1 MLPLGDYARSQMPAE
16 TVYICILRTAD
27 WKDTAGYRARL
38 IAGFVP
44 HVNAWD
50 ATFRTSYRE
59 FRAAIADITMDSLC
73 AVRGAVIAP
82 YDDVPEGA
90 IVMPCDDDDWTA
102 PHAAEVL
109 AEFFAGAHDRA
120 VWTQTVVQV
129 PLDWMH
135 AIKIRVGK
143 VWPRINPPRWFCS
156 TNNYALRKR
165 EGNYN
170 FFMNHSMASKELA
183 ADPGLLH
190 IHRRLTVQNRN
201 LASKTSMVGVRYP
214 YYTQVDGVIRLANL
228 HDPSKEN
235 FASSNLR
242 PSRHLLRKLA
252 QYQRLYDRYRPED
265 TEASWANPYVEA
277 MRELTL
283 SLKVN

>member
-1 MLPLGDYARSQMPAE
+1 MPAE
-16 TVYICILRTAD
+16 TVYICIRRTAD

-50 ATFRTSYRE
+50 ATFRTCYQE
-59 FRAAIADITMDSLC
+59 FRAAIADITMDSLR

-120 VWTQTVVQV
+120 VWTQTVLQV

-135 AIKIRVGK
+135 AVKIRAGK
-143 VWPRINPPRWFCS
+143 VWPRLNPPRWFCS

-183 ADPGLLH
+183 ADPGLLR
-190 IHRRLTVQNRN
+190 IHRRLTLQNRN

-214 YYTQVDGVIRLANL
+214 YYAQVNGVVRLANL
-228 HDPSKEN
+228 NDPAHEIRESVPP
-235 FASSNLR
+235 R
-242 PSRHLLRKLA
+242 PSRHLLRKFKKYL
-252 QYQRLYDRYRPED
+252 RLYDRYVPQDPDLE
-265 TEASWANPYVEA
+265 WATPYVHA
-277 MRELTL
+277 MRDLTL
-283 SLKVN
+283 SLKLR